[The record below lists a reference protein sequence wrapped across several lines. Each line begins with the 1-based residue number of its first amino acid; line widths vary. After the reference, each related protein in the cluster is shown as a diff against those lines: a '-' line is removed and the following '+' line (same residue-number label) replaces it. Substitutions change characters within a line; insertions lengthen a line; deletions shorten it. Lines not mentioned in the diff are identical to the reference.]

1 MELGRIK
8 PREITSE
15 LQESYLDYAMSVI
28 VARALPDIRDG
39 LKPVQRRI
47 LYAMHEEGLRHNA
60 KHRKSATVVG
70 STLGRY
76 HPHSD
81 TAVYDAL
88 ARMAQD
94 FSLRYPLI
102 QGQGN
107 FGSLDGDAP
116 AAMRYCVSGD
126 TLVVTEKGLVP
137 VKDISI
143 NSQENIKL
151 RILSKERNISIASKW
166 FDSGTYPTIKIT
178 TQSGLTLKGSYNHP
192 ILIWSR
198 NSGIEVP
205 SFKWKLLSQLK
216 QGDVAVID
224 RTPDL
229 LWPQQEASIKEHWP
243 NHFGRRTEKILPE
256 RMSKDLA
263 SILGAL
269 ISEGTVKKN
278 EIEFCNSDP
287 ELINYFK
294 ECWATVFPDCRL
306 HRFSRQPNSFGKKPY
321 QTLEIH
327 SRYVVE
333 FLRNIGLTPVK
344 SAAKTIP
351 SLILQ
356 SPKPVAAAFLRAC
369 FESDGGISYSGKMT
383 ELSHVSSSEAL
394 TKQLQILL
402 LRFGIV
408 SAKRFDRWRR
418 THKVYIRGLKN
429 YLAFK
434 EEIGFVCSC
443 KKEKLERAII
453 RLHKNST
460 QTDFIPFLSDFVR
473 VSLNQDGEFR
483 FREFALKHNFDRY
496 SNLEQNQTQVLLA
509 VKPSLKNCLQT
520 TLENLLASN
529 YFFDP
534 IMKIEISD
542 KENVYSLRVDSN
554 CHSFIGNGFVN
565 HNTECRL
572 TALAGEMLEDIDKDT
587 VSWLDNYDG
596 TRQEPSV
603 LPAKVP
609 QLLLNGSMGIAVGMA
624 TNIPPHN
631 LGEVVDGLMHLID
644 RPKATTEDLLKF
656 IKGPDFPTGGAIYD
670 RSAVTHAYSTG
681 KGPIIT
687 RGIAQIHEDKE
698 GHFQII
704 VTEIPYQVNKATL
717 LEKIAE
723 LTKEKKLE
731 GIKDIRD
738 ESSRKGLRIVID
750 LKNDAYPQKIVNRLY
765 KLTDLQRTFHL
776 NLLAL
781 VDGLQPQVLSLK
793 DILGHYL
800 EHRKEVVT
808 RRTRFDLNKAKER
821 AHILEG
827 LKKALDHIDAII
839 STIKKSQTKELA
851 HQNLR
856 QKFGFSDAQATAIL
870 EIKLQ
875 TLAGLER
882 QKIDEELKEK
892 QELIKELD
900 AILRDPRKVLEVA
913 RKELLSVKEKYG
925 DERRTKVFVSPV
937 GEFKEEDLVPEEECI
952 ITLTQ
957 GGYIKRMNPKHYRA
971 QHRGGKGMIG
981 ITTREEDIVEHLACV
996 STHDN
1001 LLFFTNTGRVF
1012 QNKAYQ
1018 IPEGSRVA
1026 RGQAIVNFLQLA
1038 GGETVTAFVAVKE
1051 SLKSRKKEN
1060 SQQTEDNF
1068 LVMATRSGIIKKTL
1082 VQDFANMRGSGLI
1095 AIKLKKGDELGW
1107 ARSTSGQD
1115 EIILV
1120 TARGQS
1126 IRFKE
1131 KDVRPMGRG
1140 AAGVRGIMLKKGDEL
1155 VSVEIIKAKLRAQ
1168 NAKMEL
1174 LVVMENG
1181 FGKKT
1186 DIKQFKIQHRGGSGI
1201 KAAQL
1206 SAKTGKVVMAEI
1218 LEPDEE
1224 DLIVISE
1231 KGQIIR
1237 TPLVSVSLLG
1247 RATQGVRIM
1256 KLEAGDKVASATC
1269 V

>member
-1 MELGRIK
+1 MELGQIK
-8 PREITSE
+8 PREITDE
-15 LQESYLDYAMSVI
+15 LKESYLDYAMSVI
-28 VARALPDIRDG
+28 VARALPDVRDG

-107 FGSLDGDAP
+107 FGCFTKDTKVKLIDGRNLSFEELIQESRQNKKNFTYTVNALGLISVAEIKNPRLTRKNAEIMKVILDNREEIKCTLNHLFMMSNGRYKEAQNLKSKDSLMPLYQKISEKTDRINRAGYVLIYQNKKNEWIPVHHLADHYNLSIGKYKKSVGRVRHHLDFDRLNNNPGNIVRMSWGEHWRIHYQHASRQHKDQEYCKKIAQGRKNFWSDPVNKARYSKLLSERNIKNWQNLEYRAKMRNFLSEVNKRYFQSHPERREEISKQATATLTRLWQDPNYRAWMHKKIIKGNKNHISNKTGKLKFLNICKEIVRQYHAINEENYIKARNEVYPYGSAPLWKNCLNKYFQNDSDLIRQEINKNHKVVKIEKIAQKEDVYDLTIWGTHNFCLSAGIFVHNSLDGDAP
-116 AAMRYCVSGD
+116 AAMRY
-126 TLVVTEKGLVP
+126 
-137 VKDISI
+137 
-143 NSQENIKL
+143 
-151 RILSKERNISIASKW
+151 
-166 FDSGTYPTIKIT
+166 
-178 TQSGLTLKGSYNHP
+178 
-192 ILIWSR
+192 
-198 NSGIEVP
+198 
-205 SFKWKLLSQLK
+205 
-216 QGDVAVID
+216 
-224 RTPDL
+224 
-229 LWPQQEASIKEHWP
+229 
-243 NHFGRRTEKILPE
+243 
-256 RMSKDLA
+256 
-263 SILGAL
+263 
-269 ISEGTVKKN
+269 
-278 EIEFCNSDP
+278 
-287 ELINYFK
+287 
-294 ECWATVFPDCRL
+294 
-306 HRFSRQPNSFGKKPY
+306 
-321 QTLEIH
+321 
-327 SRYVVE
+327 
-333 FLRNIGLTPVK
+333 
-344 SAAKTIP
+344 
-351 SLILQ
+351 
-356 SPKPVAAAFLRAC
+356 
-369 FESDGGISYSGKMT
+369 
-383 ELSHVSSSEAL
+383 
-394 TKQLQILL
+394 
-402 LRFGIV
+402 
-408 SAKRFDRWRR
+408 
-418 THKVYIRGLKN
+418 
-429 YLAFK
+429 
-434 EEIGFVCSC
+434 
-443 KKEKLERAII
+443 
-453 RLHKNST
+453 
-460 QTDFIPFLSDFVR
+460 
-473 VSLNQDGEFR
+473 
-483 FREFALKHNFDRY
+483 
-496 SNLEQNQTQVLLA
+496 
-509 VKPSLKNCLQT
+509 
-520 TLENLLASN
+520 
-529 YFFDP
+529 
-534 IMKIEISD
+534 
-542 KENVYSLRVDSN
+542 
-554 CHSFIGNGFVN
+554 
-565 HNTECRL
+565 TECRL

-808 RRTRFDLNKAKER
+808 RRTKFDLNKAKER

-1060 SQQTEDNF
+1060 SQQAEDNF

-1126 IRFKE
+1126 IHFKE

-1168 NAKMEL
+1168 SAKMEL

-1237 TPLVSVSLLG
+1237 IPLVSVSLLG

-1256 KLEAGDKVASATC
+1256 KLETGDRVASATC